1 MKYIITESKLNNII
15 FKYLDTKYDALEQK
29 KGRYSDIV
37 FTFPGEEYGVLGWD
51 KSGDLYVCY
60 ELRYEIS
67 NLFGIE
73 NVNSLRVIGKW
84 VEGKYNLKVTN
95 TYSQLNNMQYLVE
108 GIYKVNYKDKMKY
121 IITESRI
128 NKLVSNYLNGFEWYT
143 WDVGDGEFDVAD
155 GEYES
160 SKLKFRIQYSSTIP
174 DHEFNVLYIDDDLIT
189 KIASVFSL
197 SVNDAANS
205 IINWFNEKYNKNITE
220 NDWEWFMKDN
230 EDEDNN

>member
-1 MKYIITESKLNNII
+1 MKYIIKESKLNDII
-15 FKYLDTKYDALEQK
+15 FKYLDMKYGALEQK

-67 NLFGIE
+67 NLFGLE

-108 GIYKVNYKDKMKY
+108 GIYKVNSKDKMKY

-174 DHEFNVLYIDDDLIT
+174 DHEFNVLYIDDDLLT

-230 EDEDNN
+230 ED

>member
-1 MKYIITESKLNNII
+1 
-15 FKYLDTKYDALEQK
+15 
-29 KGRYSDIV
+29 
-37 FTFPGEEYGVLGWD
+37 
-51 KSGDLYVCY
+51 
-60 ELRYEIS
+60 
-67 NLFGIE
+67 
-73 NVNSLRVIGKW
+73 
-84 VEGKYNLKVTN
+84 
-95 TYSQLNNMQYLVE
+95 
-108 GIYKVNYKDKMKY
+108 MKY

-197 SVNDAANS
+197 SVNDAANL

>member
-67 NLFGIE
+67 NLFGLE

-84 VEGKYNLKVTN
+84 VEGKYNLRVTN

-108 GIYKVNYKDKMKY
+108 GIYKDRMKY

-128 NKLVSNYLNGFEWYT
+128 NKLVSNYLNGFEWDT
-143 WDVGDGEFDVAD
+143 WDIGDGEFNVAD
-155 GEYES
+155 GEDES
-160 SKLKFRIQYSSTIP
+160 PKLKFRVQYSSTVS
-174 DHEFNVLYIDDDLIT
+174 DHEFNVLYIDDDLLT
-189 KIASVFSL
+189 KIASIFSL

-205 IINWFNEKYNKNITE
+205 IINWFNEKYDKTLTE
-220 NDWEWFMKDN
+220 DDWEWFMKD
-230 EDEDNN
+230 DED

>member
-37 FTFPGEEYGVLGWD
+37 FTFPGEEYGVLGWE

-67 NLFGIE
+67 NLFGLE

-108 GIYKVNYKDKMKY
+108 GIYKVNSKDRMKS
-121 IITESRI
+121 IITES
-128 NKLVSNYLNGFEWYT
+128 KLNNIIL
-143 WDVGDGEFDVAD
+143 
-155 GEYES
+155 
-160 SKLKFRIQYSSTIP
+160 KLKEQYK
-174 DHEFNVLYIDDDLIT
+174 E
-189 KIASVFSL
+189 
-197 SVNDAANS
+197 
-205 IINWFNEKYNKNITE
+205 
-220 NDWEWFMKDN
+220 
-230 EDEDNN
+230 